1 MTTARILIADDD
13 ASMCS
18 MLSAHLTKR
27 GFEVETFTSAQAA
40 FGAHRSRDFD
50 VVVTDLNMAGMDGLE
65 LCERVVQ
72 NSPQTPVVLITAF
85 GSLETAIG
93 AIRAGAYDFVP
104 KPFEIETFLLAIER
118 AARHRELQAEVTRL
132 RSVVAGASRFDDML
146 GESAAMRRVFELI
159 ERVAD
164 SDTSVLVTGESGTGK
179 ELVARALHRRS
190 ARRDG
195 PFVPVN
201 CAAVPEALLESELFG
216 HTRGAF
222 TDARTA
228 RSGLFV
234 EASGGTLFLD
244 ELGEMPLG
252 LQPKLLRALE
262 ERVVRPIGAS
272 AEVPFDVRLVAATN
286 TDLESAVEEGRFR
299 ADLFYRINVLQ
310 IDLPPLRRRDNDT
323 LLLAQRFVEQCAE
336 RSGKRVTGLSAPAA
350 QKLLAYA
357 WPGNVRELKNAIE
370 RAVTLARYAEVVVE
384 DLPEKIQDYRR
395 SRSDGDEPLLP
406 MAEVERRHVG
416 RVLEATGGNKAEAAR
431 ILGFDRTTLYR
442 KLQRYD
448 L

>member
-13 ASMCS
+13 ASMCA

-40 FGAHRSRDFD
+40 FDAHRSREFD

-104 KPFEIETFLLAIER
+104 KPFEIETFVLAIER
-118 AARHRELQAEVTRL
+118 AARHRELQAEVSRL

-299 ADLFYRINVLQ
+299 ADLFYRVNVLQ
-310 IDLPPLRRRDNDT
+310 IDLPPLRRRDNDV

-350 QKLLAYA
+350 QKLLSYA

-395 SRSDGDEPLLP
+395 SRGDGDEPLLP
-406 MAEVERRHVG
+406 MAEVERRYVG

-448 L
+448 V